1 MKRVSLSW
9 WKRALSVTLAGALAV
24 TMCPAAGFAAP
35 ESSSSE
41 DSPEA
46 AVVAADPDTTVNTD
60 GEEATDDANA
70 DNSADS
76 SKPSKPSKPKAKKP
90 VVEFVTAF
98 KQGSEWDR
106 DYIGYV
112 MGETVS
118 TKYISAFRLY
128 NKCKHIKG
136 SISYNVYMT
145 GKGWS
150 GWKKDGKTAGN
161 GRAKNALQGLRIKL
175 TDELAKQYNVYYRVN
190 LVGLGWTGWGKN
202 GEKVGAPQ
210 YSRVKAYQV
219 KVVKK
224 SKKAQNKKY
233 NTKAK
238 RKHMLYKGSSGFEM
252 GTQMNMAQKAQ
263 DQTSNTK
270 WLILVD
276 TNKNRVEI
284 LKGEKG
290 AWQVHKFFKCT
301 SGASGSRTVRGKFT
315 IGDRGRNFG
324 EEKGYTCWYWTQFHG
339 NYLFHSVLYN
349 PGSMS
354 SLQDGR
360 LGINASHGCV
370 RLALANAKWI
380 NQNIPRGTKVWS
392 Y

>member
-1 MKRVSLSW
+1 MKRISFAW

-24 TMCPAAGFAAP
+24 TMCPAVGFADTDAAGS
-35 ESSSSE
+35 ESTSE
-41 DSPEA
+41 VAAVSDDSAATVGTDGGEA
-46 AVVAADPDTTVNTD
+46 AAAADTS
-60 GEEATDDANA
+60 DADEPA
-70 DNSADS
+70 
-76 SKPSKPSKPKAKKP
+76 KPSKPKPKPKKA
-90 VVEFVTAF
+90 VVNFETAF
-98 KQGSEWDR
+98 KQGSSWDR
-106 DYIGYV
+106 DEIGDV

-118 TKYISAFRLY
+118 TKYISALRIY
-128 NKCKHIKG
+128 NKCKNIKG
-136 SISYNVYMT
+136 SIKYNVYMT

-150 GWKKDGKTAGN
+150 GWKKDGKTAGK
-161 GRAKNALQGLRIKL
+161 GSAKRALQGIRIKL
-175 TDELAKQYNVYYRVN
+175 TGDLEKQYNVYYRVN

-202 GEKVGAPQ
+202 GEKVGAPK
-210 YSRVKAYQV
+210 YARIKAYQV
-219 KVVKK
+219 KVIKK
-224 SKKAQNKKY
+224 SKKAQIKKY
-233 NTKAK
+233 NSKK
-238 RKHMLYKGSSGFEM
+238 MRKHMLYKGSSDFEM
-252 GTQMNMAQKAQ
+252 GTRMNMAQKAQ
-263 DQTSNTK
+263 DQTSNTN

-290 AWQVHKFFKCT
+290 AWQVRKYFKCT
-301 SGASGSRTVRGKFT
+301 SGAPGSRTVHGKFT
-315 IGDRGRNFG
+315 IADRGKNFG
-324 EEKGYTCWYWTQFHG
+324 EDKGYTCWYWTQFYG

-370 RLALANAKWI
+370 RLALDNAKWI